1 MQIKNDEK
9 QECTSA
15 IEISQK
21 DNFNPFKP
29 KRAVIVSKSS
39 LLEYEFEKRGKPFKS
54 FDDQQLITQLGKKYS
69 SAVDLKQRHDQ
80 QQQYVAAISRELERH
95 KIEYRVVKRRQYS
108 DEFVNWGDLIIS
120 AGGDGTFLTA
130 AKRVI
135 NSNKPVIGINTD
147 PIGSEGFLCLT
158 GKSRHPADEVIRQFL
173 ADAALP
179 DFRWLWRQR
188 IRVTFVNSG
197 FENGVSPSPSSSSS
211 IQQQENLAN
220 GIVKPTD
227 EHVHTAEDI
236 AEEENADETNLD
248 NSRKTIFSSDDEDQE
263 INTARDANLISSRWL
278 ALNEVFIGESHA
290 ARVSYYDVQ
299 VDNGPMTKQ
308 KSSGMTI
315 CTGTGSSSWHFNINR
330 MTEQTIEE
338 VLSVI
343 DKMGL
348 KLDQV
353 VDAEMIENICRKFNE
368 KLRFGP
374 ELTKMAFS
382 VRDPVFNATFPKM
395 AIRGFANK
403 ILIKSRCKNAHLIL
417 DGSTSMPF
425 NRGAEVLLEIHPED
439 ALRTAVFSK
448 EHRS

>member
-1 MQIKNDEK
+1 PIPSG
-9 QECTSA
+9 CCFA
-15 IEISQK
+15 W
-21 DNFNPFKP
+21 F
-29 KRAVIVSKSS
+29 S
-39 LLEYEFEKRGKPFKS
+39 L
-54 FDDQQLITQLGKKYS
+54 
-69 SAVDLKQRHDQ
+69 A
-80 QQQYVAAISRELERH
+80 
-95 KIEYRVVKRRQYS
+95 
-108 DEFVNWGDLIIS
+108 
-120 AGGDGTFLTA
+120 
-130 AKRVI
+130 
-135 NSNKPVIGINTD
+135 
-147 PIGSEGFLCLT
+147 
-158 GKSRHPADEVIRQFL
+158 L
-173 ADAALP
+173 AT
-179 DFRWLWRQR
+179 R
-188 IRVTFVNSG
+188 IRVTFLNFG
-197 FENGVSPSPSSSSS
+197 FGNGVSPSPSSSSS
-211 IQQQENLAN
+211 IQQQQENQVN
-220 GIVKPTD
+220 GVVKPTEND
-227 EHVHTAEDI
+227 EHIHTAEDI
-236 AEEENADETNLD
+236 AEEENADETNLE

-263 INTARDANLISSRWL
+263 INTARDSNLITSRWL

-374 ELTKMAFS
+374 ELTTMAFS

-395 AIRGFANK
+395 SIRGFANK

>member
-1 MQIKNDEK
+1 MKIKNDEK
-9 QECTSA
+9 QKSINEKN
-15 IEISQK
+15 EIRK

-39 LLEYEFEKRGKPFKS
+39 LLEYEFEKLGKPFKS

-80 QQQYVAAISRELERH
+80 QQQYIASISKELERH
-95 KIEYRVVKRRQYS
+95 NIEYRVVKRRQYS
-108 DEFVNWGDLIIS
+108 DEFVDWGDLIIS

-179 DFRWLWRQR
+179 GFRWLWRQR
-188 IRVTFVNSG
+188 IRVTFLN
-197 FENGVSPSPSSSSS
+197 FENQVNGV
-211 IQQQENLAN
+211 
-220 GIVKPTD
+220 VKPTEND
-227 EHVHTAEDI
+227 EHIHTAEDI
-236 AEEENADETNLD
+236 AEEENADETNLE

-263 INTARDANLISSRWL
+263 INTARDSNLITSRWL

-374 ELTKMAFS
+374 ELTTMAFS

-395 AIRGFANK
+395 SIRGFANK

>member
-1 MQIKNDEK
+1 MMKTK
-9 QECTSA
+9 
-15 IEISQK
+15 
-21 DNFNPFKP
+21 KP

-39 LLEYEFEKRGKPFKS
+39 LLEYEFEKLGKPFKS

-80 QQQYVAAISRELERH
+80 QQQYIASISKELERH
-95 KIEYRVVKRRQYS
+95 NIEYRVVKRRQYS
-108 DEFVNWGDLIIS
+108 DEFVDWGDLIIS

-135 NSNKPVIGINTD
+135 NSNKPVI
-147 PIGSEGFLCLT
+147 EGFLCLT

-179 DFRWLWRQR
+179 GFRWLWRQR
-188 IRVTFVNSG
+188 IRVTFLNFG

-211 IQQQENLAN
+211 IQQHENQIN
-220 GIVKPTD
+220 GVVKPSEND
-227 EHVHTAEDI
+227 EHIHAAEDI
-236 AEEENADETNLD
+236 AEEENADETNLE

-263 INTARDANLISSRWL
+263 INTARDSNLITSRWL

-374 ELTKMAFS
+374 ELTTMAFS
-382 VRDPVFNATFPKM
+382 VRDP
-395 AIRGFANK
+395 
-403 ILIKSRCKNAHLIL
+403 SRCKNAHLIL

>member
-1 MQIKNDEK
+1 MKIKNDEK
-9 QECTSA
+9 QKSTN
-15 IEISQK
+15 EIQK

-39 LLEYEFEKRGKPFKS
+39 LLEYEFEKLGKPFKS

-80 QQQYVAAISRELERH
+80 QQQYIASISKELERH
-95 KIEYRVVKRRQYS
+95 NIEYRVVKRRQYS
-108 DEFVNWGDLIIS
+108 DEFVDWGDLIIS

-179 DFRWLWRQR
+179 GFRWLWRQR
-188 IRVTFVNSG
+188 IRVTFLNFG

-211 IQQQENLAN
+211 IQQHENQIN
-220 GIVKPTD
+220 GVVKPSEND
-227 EHVHTAEDI
+227 EHIHTAEDI
-236 AEEENADETNLD
+236 AEEENADETNLE

-263 INTARDANLISSRWL
+263 INTARDSNLITSRWL

-374 ELTKMAFS
+374 ELTTMAFS